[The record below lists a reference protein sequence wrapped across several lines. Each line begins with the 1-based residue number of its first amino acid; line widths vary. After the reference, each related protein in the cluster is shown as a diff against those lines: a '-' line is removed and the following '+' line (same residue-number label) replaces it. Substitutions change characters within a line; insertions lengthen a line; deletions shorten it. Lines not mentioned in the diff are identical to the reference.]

1 MSGMLPCSTG
11 RSGKQQCTLSS
22 CTAKGARHG
31 CGTGSVQLTCR
42 PGSAARV
49 LHADCRLRAPGGP
62 EQQRTSS
69 GSWPCPSC
77 SMKRLSAATSTQK
90 SGDCSGVGKGR
101 AGQVETALRGS
112 WKGCL
117 KGPLTM
123 VSHDVPCRCFLA
135 ETVAMM
141 LRHQTAAN
149 VAAHHSRSM
158 AMQLVKSRLH
168 PPLL

>member
-22 CTAKGARHG
+22 CTAQRTRHG
-31 CGTGSVQLTCR
+31 CVTSSVQSTCR

-49 LHADCRLRAPGGP
+49 MHADCRLRAPGGP

-90 SGDCSGVGKGR
+90 SGDCSRQGGARQGRLKQRYGGAGK
-101 AGQVETALRGS
+101 A
-112 WKGCL
+112 
-117 KGPLTM
+117 LTM
-123 VSHDVPCRCFLA
+123 VSHDAPCRCLLA
-135 ETVAMM
+135 EAVAIMP
-141 LRHQTAAN
+141 RHQTTAN
-149 VAAHHSRSM
+149 VAARHSHTM
-158 AMQLVKSRLH
+158 AMRLTKSRLH